1 MKKNGKIFTASELCS
16 IGLFMALVCVSTLF
30 FKIPIPLGYA
40 HLGNGFIFLA
50 AVFLG
55 NPGGM
60 LCAGIGSA
68 LADMLG
74 GWYAWMLPSLI
85 VKCLMGFLVSAIS
98 HDKDGHAKILSKR
111 TYLALLVGTIE
122 MVLGYFI
129 AGSIL
134 EGNLIAGAAQIPG
147 LLGEDIVGIVLFFP
161 LGIALEKAGVRKLLN
176 EKQ

>member
-1 MKKNGKIFTASELCS
+1 MNQNGKKFTANQICS
-16 IGLFMALVCVSTLF
+16 IALFMALVCVSTLF

-50 AVFLG
+50 SVFLG

-68 LADMLG
+68 LADMFG
-74 GWYAWMLPSLI
+74 GWYAWILPTLI
-85 VKCLMGFLVSAIS
+85 IKCLMGFLVSAIA
-98 HDKDGHAKILSKR
+98 HDKEGNAKIFSLR
-111 TYLALLVGTIE
+111 TYLALLAGTVE

-134 EGNLIAGAAQIPG
+134 EGNIAAGAAQIPG
-147 LLGEDIVGIVLFFP
+147 LLGEDIVGIVLFFI
-161 LGIALEKAGVRKLLN
+161 LGIALEKAGVRKLIHARA
-176 EKQ
+176 

>member
-1 MKKNGKIFTASELCS
+1 MKENGKHFTANQICS
-16 IGLFMALVCVSTLF
+16 IALFMALVCVSTLF

-68 LADMLG
+68 LADMFG
-74 GWYAWMLPSLI
+74 GWYAWMLPTLI
-85 VKCLMGFLVSAIS
+85 IKCLMGFLVSAIA
-98 HDKDGHAKILSKR
+98 HDKEGNAKILSKR
-111 TYLALLVGTIE
+111 TYLALLVGTVE
-122 MVLGYFI
+122 MVFGYFV

-134 EGNLIAGAAQIPG
+134 EGNIVAGAAQIPG
-147 LLGEDIVGIVLFFP
+147 LLGEDIVGIILFFI
-161 LGIALEKAGVRKLLN
+161 LGIALEKAGVKRLI
-176 EKQ
+176 EGKQ